1 MRGAGGPRG
10 LSRRANR
17 LALRAVRCCSGRG
30 GSLPRPSLSAGD
42 LVAAR
47 LAQPRQ
53 AGHCCAPRVLPL
65 TSLQFSRQAPPP
77 VLLFPLRRSSQRVR
91 RSRRGRR
98 GRRGAPCRPSL
109 PGRCSALVRAHP
121 ACLGHRWTSR
131 PPTIERR
138 LPSASV
144 PTRVSVKRRPCRS
157 PRGAACG
164 RRCIDRLRLRL
175 GPPCLPLIDGRQA
188 ATRVGSQ

>member
-53 AGHCCAPRVLPL
+53 AGHCCARASSHSQVSNSPGR
-65 TSLQFSRQAPPP
+65 PPP
-77 VLLFPLRRSSQRVR
+77 PSS
-91 RSRRGRR
+91 SSLSA
-98 GRRGAPCRPSL
+98 GAPSV
-109 PGRCSALVRAHP
+109 SVALGAGGAGGAGLLAAPLSPVAAVP
-121 ACLGHRWTSR
+121 WY
-131 PPTIERR
+131 
-138 LPSASV
+138 V
-144 PTRVSVKRRPCRS
+144 PTPPALATGGRV
-157 PRGAACG
+157 
-164 RRCIDRLRLRL
+164 DRLRLSAVCPRRL
-175 GPPCLPLIDGRQA
+175 SRLVSQSSAVRAGPPRCCLWQA
-188 ATRVGSQ
+188 LHRPP